1 MSPNQLTFDNP
12 VARHSHIVPHASWQP
27 VPGLDAELDP
37 KADHGETTY
46 RGTGRLIGRKA
57 LITGGDSGI
66 GAAMAIAFA
75 REGADV
81 AINYLPEEQVDADAI
96 TAVIRAEGRAI
107 VQIPG
112 DIRDREFCRT
122 LVADAVAG
130 LGGLDIL
137 VNNAAHQVYHQ
148 TFDELDE
155 DDLDRTIK
163 TNLYAMNWITKDA
176 LPHLAPGSTIINS
189 TSVQGYN
196 PSPMIINYAS
206 TKFAIIGFTKALAQ
220 DLAPRGIRVNAVAPG
235 PVWTPLQ
242 VSDGQPT
249 EKLNG
254 FGDSSWLGRTSQPVE
269 QAPAYVFLASP
280 ESSFVVGEVINV
292 NGGANVP

>member
-1 MSPNQLTFDNP
+1 MSPDQLTFDNP
-12 VARHSHIVPHASWQP
+12 VERHAHIVPKPSWQP
-27 VPGLDAELDP
+27 LPGLDAVLDP

-46 RGTGRLIGRKA
+46 RGTGRLVGRKA

-66 GAAMAIAFA
+66 GAAVAIAFA

-81 AINYLPEEQVDADAI
+81 ALSYLPEEQVDADAI
-96 TAVIRAEGRAI
+96 AELVRAEGRTA
-107 VQIPG
+107 VLLPG
-112 DIRDREFCRT
+112 DIRDRAFCSA

-137 VNNAAHQVYHQ
+137 VNNAAHQVYHES
-148 TFDELDE
+148 FDVLDE
-155 DDLDRTIK
+155 ADLERTIQ
-163 TNLYAMNWITKDA
+163 TNLYAMFWITREA

-196 PSPMIINYAS
+196 PSPQIINYAT
-206 TKFAIIGFTKALAQ
+206 TKFGINGFTKALAH

-242 VSDGQPT
+242 VSDGQPA
-249 EKLNG
+249 EKLDG
-254 FGDSSWLGRTSQPVE
+254 FGSSSWLGRTSQPVE

>member
-1 MSPNQLTFDNP
+1 
-12 VARHSHIVPHASWQP
+12 V
-27 VPGLDAELDP
+27 E
-37 KADHGETTY
+37 
-46 RGTGRLIGRKA
+46 
-57 LITGGDSGI
+57 
-66 GAAMAIAFA
+66 
-75 REGADV
+75 
-81 AINYLPEEQVDADAI
+81 
-96 TAVIRAEGRAI
+96 
-107 VQIPG
+107 
-112 DIRDREFCRT
+112 
-122 LVADAVAG
+122 G

-148 TFDELDE
+148 SFDELDE
-155 DDLDRTIK
+155 ADLDRTIQ
-163 TNLYAMNWITKDA
+163 TNLYAMFWITRDA
-176 LPHLAPGSTIINS
+176 LPHLGPGSTIINS

-206 TKFAIIGFTKALAQ
+206 TKFGIIGFTKALAA
-220 DLAPRGIRVNAVAPG
+220 DLAPRGVRVNAVAPG

-254 FGDSSWLGRTSQPVE
+254 FGESSWLGRTSQPVE